1 MTTVNGWK
9 SLGIVKKSSNLDI
22 GRVSGATTGGEL
34 NTGFNFKR
42 EGQHQIIEKLSTD
55 YKFKSLLRFYPFLFI
70 RIPFP

>member
-34 NTGFNFKR
+34 NTGFNLPCSPQPISR
-42 EGQHQIIEKLSTD
+42 GRGSTKL
-55 YKFKSLLRFYPFLFI
+55 
-70 RIPFP
+70 